1 MAQVELP
8 LQIEDTTDKVH
19 GMGLSKARAYVL
31 NVSTPNG
38 LGVIRS
44 LGREG
49 VPVVAVDNHA
59 GAPGLHSRYARPL
72 VVPDPAVQP
81 EKCLEALLREG
92 RGLTDKGVLFPC
104 SDAFVLF
111 VSRYRHELQEH
122 FEFCIPSEKVLE
134 GMVNKRKQYDEA
146 MRIGTPIAKTFYP
159 ADMGEVREIR
169 DRLDYPAFIK
179 PYYSHLWY
187 PVFGNKGF
195 KVNGPREL
203 EERYAQIFP
212 TGLEALV
219 QSIIQGP
226 NTNHIKV
233 CAYYD
238 RTGKRRA
245 LFLTRKIRQNPTE
258 FGVGTIMESFHDDEL
273 AALGLK
279 FFEGIGYRGIGSIEL
294 KLDDRDGRY
303 KMIEL
308 NPRLWAQNSQPTYA
322 GINFPLIMYNDLTG
336 KSVPSQDYR
345 DGVRW
350 MDTLEDLKAFWWYRQ
365 RGRTTFSE
373 LARSWLSIDCHAH
386 FAWDDPMPAF
396 VHCRGGAQLFFVMAE
411 LLKSDRAL
419 TPASRK
425 EAPAASP
432 MWSRQG

>member
-1 MAQVELP
+1 
-8 LQIEDTTDKVH
+8 
-19 GMGLSKARAYVL
+19 MGRMGQDKARAFVL
-31 NVSTPNG
+31 NVGTPNG

-49 VPVVAVDNHA
+49 VPIVAVDSDRN
-59 GAPGLHSRYARPL
+59 APGLHSRYARHMIL
-72 VVPDPAVQP
+72 PDPAAEP
-81 EKCLEALLREG
+81 EKVLEGLLEEG
-92 RGLTDKGVLFPC
+92 RKDATKGILYPC
-104 SDAFVLF
+104 SDAYVLF
-111 VSRYRHELQEH
+111 VSRYRQELGDH
-122 FEFCIPSEKVLE
+122 FRFCIPSQKVLE
-134 GMVNKRKQYDEA
+134 GMINKRMQYDEA
-146 MRIGTPIAKTFYP
+146 ARIGTPIAKTFYP
-159 ADMGEVREIR
+159 RDMKEVREIR
-169 DRLDYPAFIK
+169 DSLDYPAFIK

-195 KVNGPREL
+195 KVNSPREL
-203 EERYAQIFP
+203 EERYAKIFP

-233 CAYYD
+233 CAYYNHD
-238 RTGKRRA
+238 GERKA

-273 AALGLK
+273 ARIGLK

-294 KLDDRDGRY
+294 KLDDRDKKY

-322 GINFPLIMYNDLTG
+322 GINFPLTMYDDLTG
-336 KSVPSQDYR
+336 RPTQTRDYQ

-350 MDTLEDLKAFWWYRQ
+350 MDTLEDARAFWWYRQ
-365 RGRTTFSE
+365 RGRTNFGE

-386 FAWDDPMPAF
+386 FAWDDIMPAF
-396 VHCRGGAQLFFVMAE
+396 VHLRGGVDLMYLLAD

-432 MWSRQG
+432 MWAR

>member
-1 MAQVELP
+1 
-8 LQIEDTTDKVH
+8 
-19 GMGLSKARAYVL
+19 MGWEKARAFVL

-49 VPVVAVDNHA
+49 VPVVAVDHDA
-59 GAPGLHSRYARPL
+59 MAPGLRSRYASPL
-72 VVPDPAVQP
+72 VLPNPSTRP
-81 EKCLEALLREG
+81 EQCLDGLLKEG
-92 RGLTDKGVLFPC
+92 RRLPGKGVLFPC
-104 SDAFVLF
+104 SDAYVLF
-111 VSRYRHELQEH
+111 VSRYRAELGEH

-134 GMVNKRKQYDEA
+134 GMVNKRRQYDEA
-146 MRIGTPIAKTFYP
+146 LRIGTPIAKTFYP
-159 ADMGEVREIR
+159 SNMKEVREIR
-169 DRLDYPAFIK
+169 DKLDYPAFIK

-195 KVNGPREL
+195 KVHGPREL
-203 EERYAQIFP
+203 EERYAHIFP

-238 RTGKRRA
+238 RTGERRA
-245 LFLTRKIRQNPTE
+245 LFLTRKMRQNPTE

-273 AALGLK
+273 AELGLR
-279 FFEGIGYRGIGSIEL
+279 FFEGIEYRGIGSIEL

-322 GINFPLIMYNDLTG
+322 GVNFPLTMYNDLTG
-336 KSVPSQDYR
+336 RSAPPQDYR

-350 MDTLEDLKAFWWYRQ
+350 IDTMEDARAFWWYRQ
-365 RGRTTFSE
+365 RGRTTFGE
-373 LARSWLSIDCHAH
+373 LARSWLKIDCHAH

-396 VHCRGGAQLFFVMAE
+396 VHYRGGIEPFFVLAD
-411 LLKSDRAL
+411 LLKSGREL

-432 MWSRQG
+432 LWASRD

>member
-1 MAQVELP
+1 MDGQGDLPSVTGRTQVN
-8 LQIEDTTDKVH
+8 
-19 GMGLSKARAYVL
+19 GMGENRARAFVL
-31 NVSTPNG
+31 NVNTPNG

-49 VPVVAVDNHA
+49 VPIVAVDNNRN
-59 GAPGLHSRYARPL
+59 APGLHSRYARSL
-72 VVPDPAVQP
+72 LLPDPAKGP
-81 EKCLEALLREG
+81 EQCLDGLLKEG
-92 RGLTDKGVLFPC
+92 RKQSVKGVIFPC

-111 VSRYRHELQEH
+111 VSRYRRELGEH
-122 FEFCIPSEKVLE
+122 FEFCIPSEEVLE

-146 MRIGTPIAKTFYP
+146 ERIGTPIAKTFYP
-159 ADMGEVREIR
+159 RDMKEVREIR
-169 DRLDYPAFIK
+169 DKLDYPAFIK

-195 KVNGPREL
+195 KVDSPREL
-203 EERYAQIFP
+203 EERYSNIFP

-233 CAYYD
+233 CAYYGHD
-238 RTGKRRA
+238 GERKA
-245 LFLTRKIRQNPTE
+245 LFLTRKMRQNPAE
-258 FGVGTIMESFHDDEL
+258 FGVGTIMESFHDEEL
-273 AALGLK
+273 AKLGLK

-294 KLDDRDGRY
+294 KLDDRDGMY

-322 GINFPLIMYNDLTG
+322 GVNFPLTMYNDLTG
-336 KSVPSQDYR
+336 RPVPSQDYQ

-350 MDTLEDLKAFWWYRQ
+350 MDTLEDARAFWWYRQ
-365 RGRTTFSE
+365 RGRTTFGE
-373 LARSWLSIDCHAH
+373 MARSWLRIDCHAH
-386 FAWDDPMPAF
+386 FAWDDLMPTF
-396 VHCRGGAQLFFVMAE
+396 VHCRGGVQPLFVLAD
-411 LLKSDRAL
+411 LLKSSRAL

-432 MWSRQG
+432 LWVTR